1 MNITMIG
8 TGYVG
13 LVSGAC
19 FSEFGWT
26 VTCLDRD
33 ADKIAALEAGRIP
46 IYEPGLEPLVA
57 RNVAAGRLAFTTEL
71 KAAVRDADAVFLA
84 VGTPSDPHG
93 RADLS
98 HVYAAADAL
107 ADSLEGFTVIVT
119 KSTVPVGTGREIAR
133 RIRARRPELDF
144 EIASNPEFLRE
155 GAAVEDFLR
164 PDRVILGVEGERS
177 AELLQTLYRPLAL
190 LQKPMVVTGLETAEV
205 IKYAANAFLATKVTF
220 INEIA
225 DLCEQVGGNVQD
237 VARGMGLD
245 GRIGPKFLHAGPGF
259 GGSCFP
265 KDTRALVETGRE
277 AGAEQR
283 IVEAVVAVNEARKV
297 AMADKV
303 AEACGGDLAGR
314 TIGLLGVTFKPN
326 TDDVRES
333 TALDLVPALQ
343 QAGATV
349 QAFDPVGMDNAKRLL
364 SGVDWREDAYAAL
377 EGADALVLLTEW
389 NEFRGLDLARVRR
402 LLAQPVVVDLRNI
415 YTPQEMNAAGLN
427 YHSIGRPPL
436 RVIEG

>member
-1 MNITMIG
+1 MKITMIG

-13 LVSGAC
+13 LVSGTC
-19 FSEFGWT
+19 FSEFGWN

-33 ADKIAALEAGRIP
+33 ADKIAALQAGEVP

-57 RNVAAGRLAFTTEL
+57 RNVQAGRLAFTTDL
-71 KAAVRDADAVFLA
+71 KAAVKDADAVFLA

-98 HVYAAADAL
+98 YVYAAAEEL
-107 ADSLEGFTVIVT
+107 ADNLDGFTVIVT

-133 RIRARRPELDF
+133 RIRERRPDLDF
-144 EIASNPEFLRE
+144 EVASNPEFLRE

-164 PDRVILGVEGERS
+164 PDRVILGVEGERA

-205 IKYAANAFLATKVTF
+205 IKYAANAFLATKITF

-265 KDTRALVETGRE
+265 KDTRALVQTGQD
-277 AGAEQR
+277 AGANQR
-283 IVEAVVAVNEARKV
+283 IVEAVVAVNEARKA

-303 AEACGGDLAGR
+303 AEACGGALQGK

-343 QAGATV
+343 QAGARV
-349 QAFDPVGMDNAKRLL
+349 QAFDPVGMDNAKPLL
-364 SGVDWREDAYAAL
+364 PDVDWRDDAYAAL
-377 EGADALVLLTEW
+377 DGADALVLLTEW
-389 NEFRGLDLARVRR
+389 NEFRGLDLPRVKQ

-427 YHSIGRPPL
+427 YYSIGRPPM